1 VKKPNNSIPFPP
13 VLALIFG
20 ICCVSTAAIFI
31 RAAQSEGAPSLVIAA
46 YRLAGATLVLM
57 PIVWFRQRAE
67 LKVLRLSQVG
77 LALLSG
83 FFLALHFAT
92 WVSSL
97 EYTTVASSV
106 VLVSTTPLWV
116 ALFSAVVLREPP
128 GRWVAIGLALA
139 LVGGVVI
146 GVSDVCSIADGTLVC
161 SSGGGLVGGKTLLGD
176 ILALV
181 GAWTVSGYLT
191 IGRRLRASVSLA
203 TYTFLVYGMAAVV
216 LLVMVAISGER
227 MVGYAPRTYLW
238 FALLA
243 LIPQLLGH
251 TTFNWALR
259 YLSAS
264 YVSINLLGE
273 PIGSTILAYFIL
285 KEIPTPL
292 KLAGAGLILMG
303 IYFAS
308 RVEQP
313 SNHSVAIEK

>member
-1 VKKPNNSIPFPP
+1 MKKPNNPFSFPP
-13 VLALIFG
+13 ILALIFG

-46 YRLAGATLVLM
+46 YRLMGATVILA
-57 PIVWFRQRAE
+57 PIVWSRQRAE
-67 LKVLRLSQVG
+67 LRLLRFPQVG

-116 ALFSAVVLREPP
+116 ALFSVVVLREPP
-128 GRWVAIGLALA
+128 GKWVAVGLALA
-139 LVGGVVI
+139 LIGGAVI
-146 GVSDVCSIADGTLVC
+146 GVSDVCSFANGKLVC
-161 SSGGGLVGGKTLLGD
+161 STGSGLWGGRALFGD
-176 ILALV
+176 LLALI

-191 IGRRLRASVSLA
+191 IGRRLRVNISLV

-216 LLVMVAISGER
+216 LLVMVAVSGGR

-285 KEIPTPL
+285 KEVPTPI
-292 KLAGAGLILMG
+292 KLVGAGLILMG
-303 IYFAS
+303 ILFAS
-308 RVEQP
+308 RVEP
-313 SNHSVAIEK
+313 SANHTAAIKK